1 MISIKLNLE
10 QAWVVIQYPYS
21 IPYLVAK
28 FCISCLLDS
37 THDYQDKISSL
48 QFHVCTQNNQR
59 CHLGQQSYKIQ
70 DTLERKKG
78 ESNSK
83 YIRFCVRKYNTYNE
97 YTVLVLVFKISFPH
111 SFVFPFVFYF
121 LFPFLLELLFFAF
134 LEILA
139 FTVNQRFKKMW
150 YNVLWYQGAKKII
163 FTACPSG
170 KLS

>member
-1 MISIKLNLE
+1 M
-10 QAWVVIQYPYS
+10 
-21 IPYLVAK
+21 
-28 FCISCLLDS
+28 
-37 THDYQDKISSL
+37 
-48 QFHVCTQNNQR
+48 
-59 CHLGQQSYKIQ
+59 GQQSYKIQ

-139 FTVNQRFKKMW
+139 FTVNQRFK
-150 YNVLWYQGAKKII
+150 
-163 FTACPSG
+163 
-170 KLS
+170 